1 MSLRRPV
8 RLAVASLTLI
18 TLCGLGAQEAS
29 AWPWPWIN
37 PEIYNSGR
45 RFSGVR
51 YDPFTGRVVVQTDR
65 TRVRES
71 VLDPHRGHID
81 PGSRRYVDEIRVDS
95 NGVRW
100 HVRGWQWTSHGVPH
114 GDLRRTRVRS
124 TPWGV
129 DHEENDRVLYS
140 QQVDPDDMPGQPL
153 RDTPQRR
160 DLPEQ
165 SERLNPGRLN
175 PNLQQQI
182 DPQMLRRRA
191 TIREF

>member
-1 MSLRRPV
+1 M
-8 RLAVASLTLI
+8 
-18 TLCGLGAQEAS
+18 
-29 AWPWPWIN
+29 
-37 PEIYNSGR
+37 
-45 RFSGVR
+45 
-51 YDPFTGRVVVQTDR
+51 
-65 TRVRES
+65 
-71 VLDPHRGHID
+71 
-81 PGSRRYVDEIRVDS
+81 
-95 NGVRW
+95 
-100 HVRGWQWTSHGVPH
+100 
-114 GDLRRTRVRS
+114 RRTRVRS